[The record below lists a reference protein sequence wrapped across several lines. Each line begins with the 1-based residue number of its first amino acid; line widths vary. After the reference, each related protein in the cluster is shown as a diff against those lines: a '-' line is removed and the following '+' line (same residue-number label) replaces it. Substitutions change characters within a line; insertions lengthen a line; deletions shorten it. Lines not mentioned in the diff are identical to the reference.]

1 MQSGVNRNILQL
13 AVPSIVTNITTPLL
27 ALMDVTIAGHMGA
40 PVYIAAIAVGG
51 SMFNMLYWLFGFL
64 RMGSSGMTAQAYGAD
79 DSAATATILRQALL
93 VAIIAG
99 MAMIALRTPIC
110 DMIIRFMDTD
120 DTTSALASEYFHILI
135 WGAPPYLA
143 TFALSG
149 WFLGMQNSKVT
160 MWTSILINVTNIVAS
175 LSLVYIFH
183 LGIAGI
189 ATGTLIAQWTGFSV
203 LLLLALRR
211 CSDAG
216 APLRDIFDM
225 PRLKR
230 FFRVNTDIFLRTICL
245 VAVTMWFT
253 RMGAIQGERM
263 LAVNALLMQ
272 FFTLFSYFMDGFAF
286 AGEALTGRYKGAAD
300 HMMMRRAIR
309 ALLWWGAAVAIIFCA
324 IYILAGDRLLHLL
337 SSDLSINAMAHEYL
351 LWTATVPI
359 AGFLAFTWD
368 GIFIGATATR
378 RMLVSMAMATAAFF
392 IAEIIAFPRLANHG
406 LWLAFIIYLSVRGLI
421 LTLFARR
428 LY

>member
-1 MQSGVNRNILQL
+1 
-13 AVPSIVTNITTPLL
+13 
-27 ALMDVTIAGHMGA
+27 
-40 PVYIAAIAVGG
+40 
-51 SMFNMLYWLFGFL
+51 
-64 RMGSSGMTAQAYGAD
+64 MTAQAYGAD

-189 ATGTLIAQWTGFSV
+189 ATGTLIAQWTEFSV

-211 CSDAG
+211 CSDAR

-230 FFRVNTDIFLRTICL
+230 FFRVNTDIFLRTVCACVGNNVVYTHGGDTGRTHACRQRTADAVFYIILIFHGRICL
-245 VAVTMWFT
+245 C
-253 RMGAIQGERM
+253 RRGAHRTI
-263 LAVNALLMQ
+263 
-272 FFTLFSYFMDGFAF
+272 
-286 AGEALTGRYKGAAD
+286 
-300 HMMMRRAIR
+300 
-309 ALLWWGAAVAIIFCA
+309 
-324 IYILAGDRLLHLL
+324 
-337 SSDLSINAMAHEYL
+337 
-351 LWTATVPI
+351 
-359 AGFLAFTWD
+359 
-368 GIFIGATATR
+368 
-378 RMLVSMAMATAAFF
+378 
-392 IAEIIAFPRLANHG
+392 
-406 LWLAFIIYLSVRGLI
+406 
-421 LTLFARR
+421 
-428 LY
+428 

>member
-1 MQSGVNRNILQL
+1 MHSGVNRYILQL

-99 MAMIALRTPIC
+99 LAMIALRTPIC

-211 CSDAG
+211 CSDAR

-230 FFRVNTDIFLRTICL
+230 FFRVNTDIFLRTVCL
-245 VAVTMWFT
+245 VSVTMWFT

-309 ALLWWGAAVAIIFCA
+309 ALLRWGAAVAIIFCA
-324 IYILAGDRLLHLL
+324 IYILAGDRILHLL
-337 SSDLSINAMAHEYL
+337 SSDLGINAMAHEYL

-368 GIFIGATATR
+368 GIF
-378 RMLVSMAMATAAFF
+378 
-392 IAEIIAFPRLANHG
+392 
-406 LWLAFIIYLSVRGLI
+406 LSLI
-421 LTLFARR
+421 HI
-428 LY
+428 

>member
-99 MAMIALRTPIC
+99 LAMIALRTPIC

-211 CSDAG
+211 CSDAR

-230 FFRVNTDIFLRTICL
+230 FFRVNTDIFLRTVCL
-245 VAVTMWFT
+245 VSVTMWFT

-309 ALLWWGAAVAIIFCA
+309 ALLRWEPP
-324 IYILAGDRLLHLL
+324 LQ
-337 SSDLSINAMAHEYL
+337 
-351 LWTATVPI
+351 
-359 AGFLAFTWD
+359 
-368 GIFIGATATR
+368 
-378 RMLVSMAMATAAFF
+378 
-392 IAEIIAFPRLANHG
+392 
-406 LWLAFIIYLSVRGLI
+406 
-421 LTLFARR
+421 
-428 LY
+428 